1 MRLEGYVKKS
11 WGSEQIWVTNDN
23 YCSKFLNFNTGA
35 TSSMHFHKEKKETWY
50 IMSGKFIIRCID
62 TRNAAVQT
70 YEYTEGDTLTINPMT
85 PHQVTCTSKG
95 TILEVSTP
103 DSVED
108 NYRIAPGNN

>member
-1 MRLEGYVKKS
+1 MRLNGFVEKT
-11 WGSEQIWVTNDN
+11 WGSETIWVTNND

-50 IMSGKFIIRCID
+50 IMSGKFIIRFID
-62 TRNAAVQT
+62 THTAELQIN
-70 YEYTEGDTLTINPMT
+70 EYVEGDVIDISPMT
-85 PHQVTCTSKG
+85 PHQVTCLLKG

-108 NYRIAPGNN
+108 NYRIMPGNS

>member
-1 MRLEGYVKKS
+1 MRLEGIVGKS

-62 TRNAAVQT
+62 TLNADTQVT
-70 YEYTEGDTLTINPMT
+70 EYNKGDILTINPMT
-85 PHQVTCTSKG
+85 PHQVTCILEG

-108 NYRIAPGNN
+108 NYRIMPGSS

>member
-1 MRLEGYVKKS
+1 MRLNGLVEKS
-11 WGSEQIWVTNDN
+11 WGSENIWITNDS

-50 IMSGKFIIRCID
+50 IMSGKFIIRFIN
-62 TRNAAVQT
+62 TRTAELQIN
-70 YEYTEGDTLTINPMT
+70 EYGEGDIINIDPMT
-85 PHQVTCTSKG
+85 PHQVTCLLAG

-108 NYRIAPGNN
+108 NYRIMSSSS